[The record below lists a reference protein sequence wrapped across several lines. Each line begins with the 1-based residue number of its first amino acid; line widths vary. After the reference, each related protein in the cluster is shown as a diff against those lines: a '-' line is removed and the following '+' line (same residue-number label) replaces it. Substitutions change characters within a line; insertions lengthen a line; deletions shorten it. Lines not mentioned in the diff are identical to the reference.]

1 MIGVKSAFAWLGQ
14 KVSDEV
20 FGEIDNR
27 LTRAGYAWQARA
39 EQLAPVKT
47 GALRSSLYFRVAD
60 RTLTVGVG
68 VGYGI
73 FQEFG
78 TRNIR
83 PHPYIRP
90 ALNELGWLF
99 GAELG
104 MEFAAPGMGTW
115 QGIYAHQGSFVVP
128 SGIQPR
134 PLTRAQHEHV
144 RKHLMPTSKRLH
156 KGNVK
161 KAKMTVRRFD

>member
-1 MIGVKSAFAWLGQ
+1 MIGVSSAFTWLGN
-14 KVSDEV
+14 KVADEV
-20 FGEIDNR
+20 FGEIDQR
-27 LTRAGYAWQARA
+27 LTRAGHAWQARA
-39 EQLAPVKT
+39 MALAPVKT
-47 GALRSSLYFRVAD
+47 GALRNSLYFRVEN

-68 VGYGI
+68 VRWGV

-78 TRNIR
+78 TRTIP
-83 PHPYIRP
+83 PHPYMRP
-90 ALNELGWLF
+90 ALNELGRIF

-104 MEFAAPGMGTW
+104 MEFAAPGSGQW
-115 QGIYAHQGSFVVP
+115 QGIFAHQGSFVVP

-144 RKHLMPTSKRLH
+144 RKHLMPTSRRLH

-161 KAKMTVRRFD
+161 RARMVVRRFD